1 MAHIDSEWGLRKK
14 RYGKGVKGNRP
25 GRFLFAFW
33 LAILPVLGS
42 LTAIEGRA
50 QQPVAD
56 PEYAERPESLLSHS
70 VPEIAVSDAAGRDSL
85 VFLDA
90 RSLEEFVVSRIPGAY
105 WVGFDDFSLDRVSAV
120 PRDQAV
126 VVYCSVGYRSE
137 KITEELRAA
146 GFEDVSNLYG
156 GIFEWVNQGQ
166 PVEDRSGPTEKIHA
180 YNRAW
185 GRWLRRGHKVY

>member
-1 MAHIDSEWGLRKK
+1 MGKIL
-14 RYGKGVKGNRP
+14 YGKGIKGNRP

-33 LAILPVLGS
+33 LASLPVLAS
-42 LTAIEGRA
+42 FTAFEVRA
-50 QQPVAD
+50 QQPVGD
-56 PEYAERPESLLSHS
+56 PGYAERLESLLSHS
-70 VPEIAVSDAAGRDSL
+70 VPEIAVGEAAGRDSV

-105 WVGFDDFSLDRVSAV
+105 WVGFEDFSLDRVSAV

-137 KITEELRAA
+137 KITEELRTA
-146 GFEDVSNLYG
+146 GFRDVSNLYG
-156 GIFEWVNQGQ
+156 GIFEWVNQGM
-166 PVEDRSGPTEKIHA
+166 PVEDRTGPTEKVHA
-180 YNRAW
+180 FNRAW